1 MSGKAATSV
10 DEREDERALLREGS
24 APQADSSST
33 VQASRTMGAERL
45 EFIIGVS
52 DMGAPTAKYGMDAN
66 LTRRIVLFALAALL
80 TWALFK
86 VLEPFW
92 NSLAWA
98 VCLAFLLG
106 PLQLKLTAKLRGR
119 AGAAAGVITVL
130 TPVVV
135 LAPLTM
141 LVLVFVDQVTTLA
154 QRLRAS
160 SLTLDSTLLVQLERF
175 PLIGPA
181 LRWVRAMI
189 PVDPAKLQEW
199 VMSGAESALGNLA
212 SLGGGLLAGAV
223 GTLVG
228 FFLMLFLLFFL
239 LRDGPAMLR
248 RLTLLVPLE
257 GPRRDALLTLVG
269 NTTRAVVYGTV
280 LTSLLQGALVGIGFA
295 IAGVPSPVVF
305 GVLAALLAL
314 LPAGGAAIIWV
325 PGVLWLLTIQSYGWA
340 IFLLIWGLGVSVSD
354 NIVRPM
360 LISSHA
366 PVSTLAV
373 FIGVVGGASA
383 FGGVG
388 IIIGPVLLTLISALL
403 QFADD
408 VINPQS
414 GT

>member
-1 MSGKAATSV
+1 
-10 DEREDERALLREGS
+10 
-24 APQADSSST
+24 
-33 VQASRTMGAERL
+33 
-45 EFIIGVS
+45 
-52 DMGAPTAKYGMDAN
+52 MDAN
-66 LTRRIVLFALAALL
+66 LTRRIVLLALAAVLV
-80 TWALFK
+80 WALFK

-92 NSLAWA
+92 NALAWS

-106 PLQLKLTAKLRGR
+106 PIQTKLTARMRGR
-119 AGAAAGVITVL
+119 PSAAAAVITVL

-135 LAPLTM
+135 LAPLT
-141 LVLVFVDQVTTLA
+141 LLALLFVDQVTSLA

-160 SLTLDSTLLVQLERF
+160 SLKLDSTLLVQLEQF

-181 LRWVRAMI
+181 IRWVRAAI

-199 VMSGAESALGNLA
+199 VMNGAESALGNLA

-223 GTLVG
+223 GTVVG
-228 FFLMLFLLFFL
+228 FFLMLFLLFFM
-239 LRDGPAMLR
+239 LRDGPAMLQ

-257 GPRRDALLTLVG
+257 GERRTALLKLVG

-280 LTSLLQGALVGIGFA
+280 LTSLLQGALVGVGFA
-295 IAGVPSPVVF
+295 IAGIPSPVVF

-314 LPAGGAAIIWV
+314 LPAGGSAIVWV
-325 PGVLWLLTIQSYGWA
+325 PGVLWLLAIQQYGWA
-340 IFLLIWGLGVSVSD
+340 IFMTIWGVGVSVSD
-354 NIVRPM
+354 NIIRPM

-388 IIIGPVLLTLISALL
+388 IIIGPVLLTLIGALVH
-403 QFADD
+403 FADESIKSTD
-408 VINPQS
+408 
-414 GT
+414 GA

>member
-1 MSGKAATSV
+1 MAAH
-10 DEREDERALLREGS
+10 
-24 APQADSSST
+24 
-33 VQASRTMGAERL
+33 
-45 EFIIGVS
+45 
-52 DMGAPTAKYGMDAN
+52 TAKYGMDAN
-66 LTRRIVLFALAALL
+66 LTRRIVLFALAAVLV
-80 TWALFK
+80 WALFK

-92 NSLAWA
+92 NALAWA

-106 PLQLKLTAKLRGR
+106 PLQSKLTARLRGR

-223 GTLVG
+223 GTVVG

-257 GPRRDALLTLVG
+257 GQRRDALLTLVG

-314 LPAGGAAIIWV
+314 LPAGGAAIVWV

-414 GT
+414 GS